1 MSNFWKVD
9 SKLAIAQR
17 SVSVPSENG
26 LAYTEH
32 GKIVIKIDPSVEYF
46 LPSESYVQF
55 RLKLKLDGTAKL
67 DDKRQPE
74 AGRLLRQ
81 LVRPATNLEDEPLLA
96 HVGEDLLAEVLEA
109 HAVSQL
115 EVAFLPS

>member
-55 RLKLKLDGTAKL
+55 RLKLKLDGTANTWL
-67 DDKRQPE
+67 
-74 AGRLLRQ
+74 Q
-81 LVRPATNLEDEPLLA
+81 LNDRI
-96 HVGEDLLAEVLEA
+96 
-109 HAVSQL
+109 
-115 EVAFLPS
+115 